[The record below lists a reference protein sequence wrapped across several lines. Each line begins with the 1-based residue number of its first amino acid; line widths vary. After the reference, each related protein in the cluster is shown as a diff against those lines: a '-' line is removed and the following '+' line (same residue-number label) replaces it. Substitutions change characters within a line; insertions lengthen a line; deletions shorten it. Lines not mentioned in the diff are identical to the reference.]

1 MYLKKNK
8 KEPQK
13 YFKLSIV
20 LVQVAKLY
28 FIPRL
33 ILQMSNKLMVT
44 LKMKTFDIKQWN
56 TDIRS
61 VRPNKKPIIL
71 ILSWK
76 YINKIITYFIWKKK
90 LFLSI
95 ETRDTQKQ
103 WTFFM
108 PRLWFLM
115 TISHLQEPELIE
127 KWADFSARIG
137 KM

>member
-20 LVQVAKLY
+20 LVRVAKLY

-90 LFLSI
+90 IVSVHWNKGHTKAMNILYAQIVVFNDYFPLTG
-95 ETRDTQKQ
+95 TRAD
-103 WTFFM
+103 WEM
-108 PRLWFLM
+108 SW
-115 TISHLQEPELIE
+115 LQC
-127 KWADFSARIG
+127 
-137 KM
+137 